1 MRAISFLV
9 PFLFFACNNHNDALY
24 GDFEEV
30 LDIPA
35 TEQAAPPAD
44 ASMAEMVEKKVIKTG
59 GLDFQ
64 SVDIKKDYE
73 AIQRF
78 LPDFN
83 AYIESENQS
92 NSPHQLRLNLT
103 IRVPADRYE
112 ALFDTLTHL
121 SKRPDNKYSNVED
134 VSERYYD
141 LQTRIKNQKAL
152 EDRYRELLDRATEV
166 KEMLEIEKSLNE
178 VRTNIERLEGQFKYL
193 SDRIGHSTIHLNFY
207 EVLPYSYDANP
218 RKGFGARILNAL
230 ENGWQGFLTFLVV
243 LIRLWPFMIIL
254 GILAYLLSKV
264 WRKKG
269 DKRE

>member
-1 MRAISFLV
+1 MRVIPFLV
-9 PFLFFACNNHNDALY
+9 PFLFFACNNHNDTSY
-24 GDFEEV
+24 GGFEEV
-30 LDIPA
+30 LDIPD

-44 ASMAEMVEKKVIKTG
+44 ASMAEVVEKKVIKTG

-64 SVDIKKDYE
+64 SADIKKDYE
-73 AIQRF
+73 AIQRL

-92 NSPHQLRLNLT
+92 NSPHQLRFNLT

-112 ALFDTLTHL
+112 ALFDTLTYL
-121 SKRPDNKYSNVED
+121 SKRPDNKYSNAED
-134 VSERYYD
+134 VSERCYD

-152 EDRYRELLDRATEV
+152 EDRYRELLGRATEV

-178 VRTNIERLEGQFKYL
+178 VRTTIERLEGQFRHL
-193 SDRIGHSTIHLNFY
+193 SNRIGYSTIHLNFY

-218 RKGFGARILNAL
+218 RRGFGARILNAL

-254 GILAYLLSKV
+254 KILVYLWGKV
-264 WRKKG
+264 RRKKG
-269 DKRE
+269 NKRE